1 MTEQEVR
8 QKMQEGWA
16 ELTPKVA
23 DMTNLM
29 MDSYQLG
36 FKTCWKLLTGNEF
49 QLWQRMNQYKRLIA
63 RMRLASC

>member
-8 QKMQEGWA
+8 QKMKEGWDQ
-16 ELTPKVA
+16 LTPKVA

-49 QLWQRMNQYKRLIA
+49 
-63 RMRLASC
+63 